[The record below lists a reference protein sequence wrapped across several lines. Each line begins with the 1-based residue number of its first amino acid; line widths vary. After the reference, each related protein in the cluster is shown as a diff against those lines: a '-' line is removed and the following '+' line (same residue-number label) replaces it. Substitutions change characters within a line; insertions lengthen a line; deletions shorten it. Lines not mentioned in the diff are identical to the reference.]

1 MQPRDRA
8 IWVLLVLACG
18 FTVISFHLI
27 QIQLVEHGRFWRL
40 AVENHLRPETIA
52 PRRGTIFDSDGNVL
66 AETQEV
72 YDVRLDGKLV
82 AHPAADLPRIAAA
95 LQLPAETLAEAF
107 RPKDRDQ
114 LIAINIDDRTM
125 NALKNLRLGS
135 VIIKPHGQRS
145 YPNSELAAHVL
156 GFVDG
161 DEHGLSG
168 VEKEMDRALTGE
180 PGVRWVE
187 LDGKSR
193 EIAGYQARETPAVDG
208 DDVTLTIRLSIQHI
222 VEEEL
227 DQIVENY
234 HPENAYIIV
243 MDPKTGQI
251 MAMGSRPNFDPNNHR
266 TFVGTST
273 QEHCVTDTVEPGS
286 IFKIITLSAALNEG
300 LVTLDTPIYCENG
313 SFMYFNRELHDDDE
327 RFGTLSV
334 EEVLAKSSNI
344 GFAKIALNYV
354 HEDGLYKYATAF
366 GMGQRT
372 GLFADQGESP
382 GILRPVSKW
391 SALSITRIPMG
402 QEVAATPLQMADAM
416 CAVANGG
423 KLMAPQIIDHVT
435 GAAGEVVRAFQPRVI
450 RQVITPETAQD
461 VIQALHQVTVD
472 GTAKDVHIR
481 GYSSWAGKTGTA
493 QKFVDGAYS
502 HTQHVSSFIGF
513 LPTEN
518 PGFVALV
525 MIDSPHTK
533 ANQDYGAE
541 VSAPVFADMAP
552 QIAQVL
558 NIPPDLP
565 STAPALSAATPTS
578 PSL

>member
-8 IWVLLVLACG
+8 IWVLLLLACG

-66 AETQEV
+66 AETQDV

-82 AHPAADLPRIAAA
+82 THPATDLPRVAAA
-95 LQLPAETLAEAF
+95 LQFPAGSLAAAF

-114 LIAINIDDRTM
+114 LLAVNIDDRTVA
-125 NALKNLRLGS
+125 ALKSLRLNCL
-135 VIIKPHGQRS
+135 IFKPHGQRS
-145 YPNSELAAHVL
+145 YPNSELAAHIL
-156 GFVDG
+156 GFVG
-161 DEHGLSG
+161 DNEHGLAG

-208 DDVTLTIRLSIQHI
+208 DDVTLTIHLSIQHI

-227 DQIVENY
+227 DQIVQNY

-251 MAMGSRPNFDPNNHR
+251 MAMGSRPNFDPNDHR
-266 TFVGTST
+266 TMAGTAT
-273 QEHCVTDTVEPGS
+273 QEHCITDTVEPGS

-313 SFMYFNRELHDDDE
+313 SFMFCGKELRDDE
-327 RFGTLSV
+327 PFGTLPV

-354 HEDGLYKYATAF
+354 HEQNLYKYAVAF
-366 GMGQRT
+366 GIGQRT

-382 GILRPVSKW
+382 GIFRPLDKW

-402 QEVAATPLQMADAM
+402 QEVAATPLQMTDAM

-435 GAAGEVVRAFQPRVI
+435 GADGEIVKQYHPRVI
-450 RQVITPETAQD
+450 RQVISQETAED
-461 VIQALHQVTVD
+461 VIRALHQVTVD
-472 GTAKDVHIR
+472 GTAKNVHIR
-481 GYSSWAGKTGTA
+481 GYSFWAGKTGTA

-513 LPTEN
+513 LPAEN

-525 MIDSPHTK
+525 MVDSPHTK
-533 ANQDYGAE
+533 LNQDYGAE

-558 NIPPDLP
+558 NIPPDP
-565 STAPALSAATPTS
+565 PQTAPVLSSATPTS

>member
-8 IWVLLVLACG
+8 IWVLLLLACG

-27 QIQLVEHGRFWRL
+27 QIQLVEHSRFWRL

-66 AETQEV
+66 AETQDV
-72 YDVRLDGKLV
+72 YDVRLDGKLLT
-82 AHPAADLPRIAAA
+82 HPATDLARIAAA
-95 LQLPAETLAEAF
+95 LQTPADALVQVF

-114 LIAINIDDRTM
+114 LLAVNVDDRTVA
-125 NALKNLRLGS
+125 ALKSLRLNS
-135 VIIKPHGQRS
+135 LIFKPHGQRS

-161 DEHGLSG
+161 GEHGLAG
-168 VEKEMDRALTGE
+168 VEKEMERPLTGE

-208 DDVTLTIRLSIQHI
+208 DDVTLTIHLSIQHI

-227 DQIVENY
+227 DQIVQNY
-234 HPENAYIIV
+234 HPANAYIVV

-251 MAMGSRPNFDPNNHR
+251 MAMGSRPNFDPNDHR
-266 TFVGTST
+266 TMAGAAT
-273 QEHCVTDTVEPGS
+273 QEHCITDTVEPGS

-300 LVTLDTPIYCENG
+300 LVTLDTPVYCENG
-313 SFMYFNRELHDDDE
+313 SFMFDGKELKDDE
-327 RFGTLSV
+327 KFGTLPV

-354 HEDGLYKYATAF
+354 HEENLYKYAVAF
-366 GMGQRT
+366 GIGQRT
-372 GLFADQGESP
+372 GLFTDQGESP

-391 SALSITRIPMG
+391 SGLSITRIPMG
-402 QEVAATPLQMADAM
+402 QEVAATPLQMTDAM

-423 KLMAPQIIDHVT
+423 KLMAPQIIDHIT
-435 GAAGEVVRAFQPRVI
+435 GPNGEIVKQYRPRVI
-450 RQVITPETAQD
+450 RQVISAETAQD
-461 VIQALHQVTVD
+461 VITALHQVTVD

-513 LPTEN
+513 LPAEN

-525 MIDSPHTK
+525 MVDSPHTK
-533 ANQDYGAE
+533 LNQDYGAE

-565 STAPALSAATPTS
+565 ETAPALSAATPTS